1 VKVYRQDVAQ
11 GSIEPLRTGFR
22 ARVFAGRDP
31 ITGRKIYL
39 RGETRRVRRDA
50 EADRDRLLAQVEAD
64 QHPDQ
69 HATVSVL
76 LDRWMEVVD
85 HELSTASTTAGYI
98 RRTLKPTLGD
108 MPLRKLQHRVDILD
122 RLYTH
127 LRRCNRLCDSAPAR
141 RPVDDGTEDSHM
153 CRPMSPSAVR
163 RVHAILSAA
172 LNFAVSW
179 GWIERNPADYAHPP
193 KLPRRRALPPRPEQ
207 VAELLN
213 AAAAADDEL
222 AVFLWLAVTS
232 GARRGELVALRW
244 TDVALDRGLLRLD
257 SNYVVRDGQRR
268 LKGTKTDDERWLS
281 VDALTVEMLE
291 ALRAARAVALEP
303 AGLMLPLDAFV
314 LSPDPLGGR
323 PWHPDH
329 FTHAY
334 RALADELGVVEP
346 LKNLRHFNATQLLA
360 AGIDLRTTAG
370 RLGHSD
376 GGATTLRH
384 YANWTRPADQRAAEL
399 LASDLTALR
408 HQAAAA
414 AAPSTSG
421 RVPRAIAR
429 TRRPASQ
436 VLPELGAVRT
446 YIELAKQLRVA
457 IAAGRLAPGD
467 LLPTVPDI
475 AGHCG
480 LARSTVS
487 RALGLLAQQ
496 AVIVRNGT
504 RWATATDTGEAATA

>member
-1 VKVYRQDVAQ
+1 VAQ

-31 ITGRKIYL
+31 ITGRKTYL

-76 LDRWMEVVD
+76 LDRWTEVVD
-85 HELSTASTTAGYI
+85 HELSTASTPAGYI
-98 RRTLKPTLGD
+98 RRTLKPALGD
-108 MPLRKLQHRVDILD
+108 MPLRKLQHRVDVLD

-127 LRRCNRLCDSAPAR
+127 LRRCNRLCDSSPAR
-141 RPVDDGTEDSHM
+141 KTVDDGTDDPHV

-172 LNFAVSW
+172 LNYAVSW

-213 AAAAADDEL
+213 AAAATDEEL

-244 TDVALDRGLLRLD
+244 TDVAFDRGLLRLE
-257 SNYVVRDGQRR
+257 SSYVVRDGQRR

-281 VDALTVEMLE
+281 VDALTVATLQ
-291 ALRAARAVALEP
+291 ALRTARAVALEP
-303 AGLMLPLDAFV
+303 AELTLPVDAFV
-314 LSPDPLGGR
+314 FSPDPLGGR

-334 RALADELGVVEP
+334 RALADELGIVEP

-360 AGIDLRTTAG
+360 AGVDLPTTAG

-384 YANWTRPADQRAAEL
+384 YATWTRPTDQRAAEL
-399 LASDLTALR
+399 LVNDLTELR

-414 AAPSTSG
+414 APSTAG
-421 RVPRAIAR
+421 RVPRALAR
-429 TRRPASQ
+429 TRRAAAQ
-436 VLPELGAVRT
+436 VLPERGPVRT
-446 YIELAKQLRVA
+446 YIELAEQLRVA

-467 LLPTVPDI
+467 LLPTVPDL

-487 RALGLLAQQ
+487 RALGQLAEE
-496 AVIVRNGT
+496 AVIVRSGA

>member
-1 VKVYRQDVAQ
+1 M
-11 GSIEPLRTGFR
+11 
-22 ARVFAGRDP
+22 FAGRDP
-31 ITGRKIYL
+31 ITGRKKYL

-64 QHPDQ
+64 QHPDE
-69 HATVSVL
+69 HATLGVL

-85 HELSTASTTAGYI
+85 HELSTVSTTAGYV
-98 RRTLKPTLGD
+98 RRTIKPALGD
-108 MPLRKLQHRVDILD
+108 MPLRKLQQRVDILD

-127 LRRCNRLCDSAPAR
+127 LRRCNRLCDSSPAR
-141 RPVDDGTEDSHM
+141 KTDDDGVEDPHV

-172 LNFAVSW
+172 LNYAVSW
-179 GWIERNPADYAHPP
+179 GWIERNPADHAHPP

-213 AAAAADDEL
+213 AAAATDEEL

-244 TDVALDRGLLRLD
+244 TDVALDRGLLRVD
-257 SNYVVRDGQRR
+257 SSYVVREGQRR

-281 VDALTVEMLE
+281 VDALTVATLE

-303 AGLMLPLDAFV
+303 AGLALPLDAFV
-314 LSPDPLGGR
+314 FSPDPLGGR

-334 RALADELGVVEP
+334 RALADELGIVEP

-360 AGIDLRTTAG
+360 AGVDLRTTAG

-384 YANWTRPADQRAAEL
+384 YATWTRPADQRAAEL
-399 LASDLTALR
+399 LANDLTELR
-408 HQAAAA
+408 QQAAAA
-414 AAPSTSG
+414 AASSLTS
-421 RVPRAIAR
+421 RVPRTVAR
-429 TRRPASQ
+429 TRRLASQ
-436 VLPELGAVRT
+436 VLPELGPVRT
-446 YIELAKQLRVA
+446 YVELAEQLKRA
-457 IAAGRLAPGD
+457 IVLGRLAPGD
-467 LLPTVPDI
+467 LLPTVPDL

-487 RALGLLAQQ
+487 RALGMLAKQ
-496 AVIVRNGT
+496 AVIVRSGT
-504 RWATATDTGEAATA
+504 RWVTATDTGEAATA

>member
-1 VKVYRQDVAQ
+1 VKVYRRDVAQ

-31 ITGRKIYL
+31 ITGRKTYL

-76 LDRWMEVVD
+76 LDQWTEVVD

-98 RRTLKPTLGD
+98 RRTLKPALGD
-108 MPLRKLQHRVDILD
+108 MPLRKLQHRVDVLD

-127 LRRCNRLCDSAPAR
+127 LRRCNRLCDSSPAR
-141 RPVDDGTEDSHM
+141 KTVDDGTDDSHV

-172 LNFAVSW
+172 LNYAVSW

-213 AAAAADDEL
+213 AAAATDEEL

-244 TDVALDRGLLRLD
+244 TDVALDRGSLRLE
-257 SNYVVRDGQRR
+257 SSYVVRDGQRR

-281 VDALTVEMLE
+281 VDALTVATLE
-291 ALRAARAVALEP
+291 ALRTARQSRSSGTWSIWASSAPLHTLWGLLFMISTMRCRRVGAGAQGGVAPLPSRRDRAGPGSRGGVWTAMSIAAIVVA
-303 AGLMLPLDAFV
+303 
-314 LSPDPLGGR
+314 
-323 PWHPDH
+323 
-329 FTHAY
+329 
-334 RALADELGVVEP
+334 
-346 LKNLRHFNATQLLA
+346 
-360 AGIDLRTTAG
+360 
-370 RLGHSD
+370 
-376 GGATTLRH
+376 
-384 YANWTRPADQRAAEL
+384 
-399 LASDLTALR
+399 
-408 HQAAAA
+408 
-414 AAPSTSG
+414 
-421 RVPRAIAR
+421 
-429 TRRPASQ
+429 
-436 VLPELGAVRT
+436 
-446 YIELAKQLRVA
+446 
-457 IAAGRLAPGD
+457 AAGRPSFRSSGRNTRICGQPWPG
-467 LLPTVPDI
+467 
-475 AGHCG
+475 
-480 LARSTVS
+480 
-487 RALGLLAQQ
+487 
-496 AVIVRNGT
+496 
-504 RWATATDTGEAATA
+504 